1 MQRGLPNAYRLERLW
16 PKKDYT
22 VGRLYVDDRLFCN
35 TLEDRIV
42 DKNKNGVFD
51 GDEKKVY
58 GESAIPYGTYK
69 IIYNWSPKFG
79 RNLPRLLNV
88 PHFEGI
94 LIHPG
99 NTAADSAGCILVGKN
114 TEVGRLTN
122 SRYISDEL
130 NKLIDEAQQK
140 GEPITIEIV

>member
-1 MQRGLPNAYRLERLW
+1 MKLRLERLW

>member
-1 MQRGLPNAYRLERLW
+1 MKLRLERLW

-140 GEPITIEIV
+140 GGPITIEIV

>member
-1 MQRGLPNAYRLERLW
+1 MKLRLERLW

-130 NKLIDEAQQK
+130 NKLIDEAQRK
-140 GEPITIEIV
+140 GELITIEIV

>member
-1 MQRGLPNAYRLERLW
+1 MKLRLERLW

-22 VGRLYVDDRLFCN
+22 VGRLYVDDRFFCN

-99 NTAADSAGCILVGKN
+99 NTAADSAGCILVGQN

-122 SRYISDEL
+122 SRYTSDEL
-130 NKLIDEAQQK
+130 NKLIDKAQQK

>member
-1 MQRGLPNAYRLERLW
+1 MKLRLKRLW

-130 NKLIDEAQQK
+130 NKLIDKAQQK